1 MRGIVG
7 DAFISKKKS
16 VKSPMPSAP
25 DNNNENVEMI
35 DTSANRKPD
44 IAEKSLSS
52 DEDEDQ
58 WKIVEPTPKKKDV
71 PKPVPNK
78 KKKDVPEDASLIVQD
93 KKDQSSSFDENEVE
107 FEIVTPSQ
115 QEVTNEISKILE
127 SAPESEEDKPI
138 PSRPLAIKGMNSI
151 LFIYSCR
158 SYAAL

>member
-7 DAFISKKKS
+7 DALISKKKS

-58 WKIVEPTPKKKDV
+58 WKIAEPTPKKKDV
-71 PKPVPNK
+71 PKPAPK
-78 KKKDVPEDASLIVQD
+78 KKKGVPEAAS
-93 KKDQSSSFDENEVE
+93 
-107 FEIVTPSQ
+107 
-115 QEVTNEISKILE
+115 
-127 SAPESEEDKPI
+127 
-138 PSRPLAIKGMNSI
+138 
-151 LFIYSCR
+151 
-158 SYAAL
+158 